1 MGVPEWPQENLITK
15 GELRRWREAKEQHTN
30 RLKEFAE
37 AGHDTVG
44 AIARDA
50 DGHLAVATS
59 TGGTVYKMP
68 GRVGDSPL
76 IGSGAY
82 ADDLAGAAGATG
94 WGESLMKIVISKAAC
109 DLMAGGATAETAAQA
124 VIQRLGERVP
134 NGRGGVI
141 AIDREGRTGFAY
153 NTARM
158 ARAWVTADGNVVAE
172 C

>member
-1 MGVPEWPQENLITK
+1 
-15 GELRRWREAKEQHTN
+15 
-30 RLKEFAE
+30 
-37 AGHDTVG
+37 VG

-50 DGHLAVATS
+50 NGHLAGATS

-94 WGESLMKIVISKAAC
+94 WGESLMKIVICKSAC
-109 DLMAGGATAETAAQA
+109 DLMANGANAEAASKA
-124 VIQRLGERVP
+124 VIQRLGERVK
-134 NGRGGVI
+134 GRGGVI

-153 NTARM
+153 NTPRM
-158 ARAWVTADGNVVAE
+158 ARAWVKPDGDVMAE